1 MPVIISVDGNIG
13 SGKSRFIRFL
23 EKKLVNETR
32 KKVNILEEPVSIWES
47 IKNSNGEN
55 MVECFY
61 ANQEKYA
68 FSFQMMAYIS
78 RLSLL
83 KEAIKNGYEIIISE
97 RSVYTDKNV
106 FAKMLFDSKK
116 IDELDYKVYQMWF
129 DEFLADLP
137 NFHYIYIKTKPEVAY
152 YRVNKRARKGENIP
166 IEYLQSCSEYH
177 DNWLIKSQKSLDL
190 MELGYE
196 QELKSN
202 ILILDG
208 NSNRDNEME
217 YEDWFKILEN
227 KYLDI

>member
-1 MPVIISVDGNIG
+1 MTVIVSVDGNIG
-13 SGKSRFIRFL
+13 SGKSRFIKFL
-23 EKKLVNETR
+23 ENKLVNETR
-32 KKVNILEEPVSIWES
+32 KKVYILQEPVSIWES
-47 IKNSNGEN
+47 IKNSDGEN

-83 KEAIKNGYEIIISE
+83 KKAINNGYEIIISE

-129 DEFLADLP
+129 DEFLSDLP
-137 NFHYIYIKTKPEVAY
+137 TFHYFYIKTKPEVAY
-152 YRVNKRARKGENIP
+152 DRVNKRSRKGENIP

-177 DNWLIKSQKSLDL
+177 DNWLIKNQKSLDL
-190 MELGYE
+190 MELGLE
-196 QELKSN
+196 QHSKNN
-202 ILILDG
+202 ICVLDG
-208 NSNRDNEME
+208 NSNRDDEMD
-217 YEDWFKILEN
+217 YEDWYKILDD
-227 KYLDI
+227 KYLNV